1 MQRQRHL
8 NEITVKAVRKA
19 AKNTETKEIMEQIRK
34 EHQHQ
39 KEQVRSPQ
47 EVSASRVLSMS

>member
-1 MQRQRHL
+1 
-8 NEITVKAVRKA
+8 VRKA